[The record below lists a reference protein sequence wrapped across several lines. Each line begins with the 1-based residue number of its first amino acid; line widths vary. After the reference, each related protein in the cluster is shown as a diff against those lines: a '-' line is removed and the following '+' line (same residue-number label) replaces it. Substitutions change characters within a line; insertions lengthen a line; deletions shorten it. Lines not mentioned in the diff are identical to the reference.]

1 MTLQPFHSSKKT
13 NHQGKILIISSFL
26 TFLAHIFLKFIFIK
40 YHYTLYL
47 FKYMRVLKSTKINL
61 LQVSAT
67 DYLGLTSTGYKLSA
81 TLTRKNI
88 LGYHIQEI
96 NKLYNI

>member
-1 MTLQPFHSSKKT
+1 
-13 NHQGKILIISSFL
+13 
-26 TFLAHIFLKFIFIK
+26 
-40 YHYTLYL
+40 
-47 FKYMRVLKSTKINL
+47 MRVLKSTKINL

-67 DYLGLTSTGYKLSA
+67 DYLGSTSTGYKLSA